1 MGHVVG
7 GWESASDYLSG
18 LAGECE
24 VVAQRAATRFAALSP
39 EQLGWRPA
47 PESWSAGECLDHLVR
62 THGLYLESIDRS
74 LAGSRFPSV
83 PGVGF
88 ESGPIASR
96 FVRWLGPDSP
106 RRLKTTRLFKPAAV
120 EPGGTVETGLVGRF
134 VEQQRDIVSA
144 IDRCRGVDLQRT
156 KVSSPASDL
165 LRFRLGD
172 ALRLMVEHNKRHL
185 KQAEAVL
192 ASAGFPSE

>member
-18 LAGECE
+18 LAGEC
-24 VVAQRAATRFAALSP
+24 
-39 EQLGWRPA
+39 
-47 PESWSAGECLDHLVR
+47 LDHLVR
-62 THGLYLESIDRS
+62 AHGLYLESIDRS

-172 ALRLMVEHNKRHL
+172 ALRLMVEHNKR
-185 KQAEAVL
+185 QAIVYL
-192 ASAGFPSE
+192 LHGCPYRSILIVWHRYSVFGSFGSLS